1 MAGHAVELLDS
12 WLSLRLILSVKSM
25 SHDSKSALEVWLEA
39 VASRGDHRM
48 VEIVVRVATNI
59 CCPAHGSIAR
69 NGLHAAIVLHTE
81 HIGVEHEPTSFV
93 RGNPETITQSCS
105 GRAVYLL
112 TDEFQFVPVL
122 IEFPK

>member
-1 MAGHAVELLDS
+1 MHDMIPAMLRFRLPLLAL
-12 WLSLRLILSVKSM
+12 LS
-25 SHDSKSALEVWLEA
+25 A
-39 VASRGDHRM
+39 VACAQVPSLKEVDS
-48 VEIVVRVATNI
+48 VYPE
-59 CCPAHGSIAR
+59 AHAFYLDLHQNPELSAHETETAAKLAAR
-69 NGLHAAIVLHTE
+69 WRSAGYEVTE